1 MMIIYNES
9 IYLPGK
15 RSKQYNGKLV
25 KVFVIILYTGPVI
38 YRRTCVRACVSVGE
52 RVQAGLRT
60 WFPRFLWIFLTEDS
74 CKRDMESVGLTSST
88 LSPDISGLETGV
100 YVDG

>member
-1 MMIIYNES
+1 MIIYSES

-15 RSKQYNGKLV
+15 RTEQYNVKLV

-52 RVQAGLRT
+52 RVQSGLRT
-60 WFPRFLWIFLTEDS
+60 WFPSF
-74 CKRDMESVGLTSST
+74 
-88 LSPDISGLETGV
+88 
-100 YVDG
+100 

>member
-1 MMIIYNES
+1 MIYIES

-15 RSKQYNGKLV
+15 RTEQYNVKLV

-60 WFPRFLWIFLTEDS
+60 WFPEIFFNFLDKTPVKEKW
-74 CKRDMESVGLTSST
+74 KVWG
-88 LSPDISGLETGV
+88 
-100 YVDG
+100 